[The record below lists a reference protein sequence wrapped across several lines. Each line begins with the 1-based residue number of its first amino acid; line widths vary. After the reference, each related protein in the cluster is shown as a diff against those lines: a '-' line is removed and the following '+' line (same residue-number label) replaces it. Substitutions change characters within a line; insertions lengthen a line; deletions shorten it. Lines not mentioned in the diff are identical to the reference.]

1 MAKRFPS
8 WSTIVVEALVERL
21 VVVAIEGGVQ
31 ANRNVPLFHLF
42 AHSFKRE

>member
-21 VVVAIEGGVQ
+21 VVVGIQAGVQ